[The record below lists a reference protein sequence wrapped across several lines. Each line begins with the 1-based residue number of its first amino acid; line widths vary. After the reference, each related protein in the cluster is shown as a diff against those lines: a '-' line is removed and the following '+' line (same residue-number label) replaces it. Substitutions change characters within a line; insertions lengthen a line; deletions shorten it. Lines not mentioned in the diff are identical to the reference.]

1 MFVSII
7 FLCHLGIQRLNKIS
21 IKVWSLVLHIY
32 ELGSTS
38 CLIQLGAT
46 VVFSKKNGKLAK
58 KIYIQRSGKI
68 ALFSIMFLDYIH
80 FQESEYL
87 FPPIA

>member
-21 IKVWSLVLHIY
+21 ITVWSLVLHIY
-32 ELGSTS
+32 ELRSTS
-38 CLIQLGAT
+38 WLIQLGAT

-58 KIYIQRSGKI
+58 KIYIQRSEKI
-68 ALFSIMFLDYIH
+68 ALFSIMFLV
-80 FQESEYL
+80 YL
-87 FPPIA
+87 E